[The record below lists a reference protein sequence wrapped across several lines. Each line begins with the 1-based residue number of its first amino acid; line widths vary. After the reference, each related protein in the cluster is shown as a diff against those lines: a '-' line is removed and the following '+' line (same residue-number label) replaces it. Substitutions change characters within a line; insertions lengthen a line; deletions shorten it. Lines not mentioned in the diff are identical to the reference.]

1 VIELPESFYEEMV
14 GQARREFP
22 KEACGLIAGKDGL
35 PARVYA
41 MRNADES
48 PVTYRL
54 DAKEQ
59 LRVENEMEREGLD
72 LFAIYHSHT
81 HTEAYPSPTD
91 RARAHWE
98 DPATEERV
106 AIFPGVRYLI
116 LSLEDQDDPIL
127 RAFRFENGEPV
138 EEDVKIT

>member
-1 VIELPESFYEEMV
+1 VIELADGFYQEILE
-14 GQARREFP
+14 QAARELP
-22 KEACGLIAGKDGL
+22 NEACGLIAALDGA
-35 PARVYA
+35 PARIYA

-59 LRVENEMEREGLD
+59 LRVENDMEREGLD

-98 DPATEERV
+98 DPATGERV

-116 LSLEDQDDPIL
+116 LSLEERDQPVL
-127 RAFRFENGEPV
+127 RAFRFEDGEPV